1 MTSTTMNRRSF
12 ASLFVA
18 ILALGT
24 LSPDRV
30 VAGEARDDDSGFVP
44 LFNGEDLTGWFG
56 ATDGYAV
63 EDGVLHCKPGS
74 GGKLYTEEE
83 YEDFVLRFEFKL
95 TPGANNGI
103 GLRAP
108 TEGDPA
114 FAAMEIQI
122 LDDTAEKYAG
132 LQPYQYHGSVY
143 GVVPAKKGHL
153 KPVGDWNQQEI
164 SCIGRRVKVVLN
176 GETIVD
182 ADLDEAS
189 EGGTMD
195 GREHPG
201 LERSTGYIALLG
213 HGDRVDFRNIQV
225 KVVD

>member
-30 VAGEARDDDSGFVP
+30 DAGEARDDDSGFVP

-63 EDGVLHCKPGS
+63 EDGVLLCKPGS

-164 SCIGRRVKVVLN
+164 SCIGRRVKVMLN

>member
-1 MTSTTMNRRSF
+1 MNRRAF
-12 ASLFVA
+12 AAPLVA
-18 ILALGT
+18 LLAL
-24 LSPDRV
+24 S
-30 VAGEARDDDSGFVP
+30 VAPRPASSAGPVQDDEGFVP
-44 LFNGEDLTGWFG
+44 LFNGEDLSGWQG

-63 EDGVLHCKPGS
+63 EDGVLYCKAGS
-74 GGKLYTEEE
+74 GGKLYTGDE
-83 YEDFVLRFEFKL
+83 YEDFVLRFDFKL

-122 LDDTAEKYAG
+122 LDDTAEKYSG

-143 GVVPAKKGHL
+143 GIVPAKKGHL
-153 KPVGDWNQQEI
+153 KPVGEWNSQEI
-164 SCIGRRVKVVLN
+164 SCIGRHVTVVLN

-195 GREHPG
+195 GRDHPG

-213 HGDRVDFRNIQV
+213 HGDRVDFRDIRV
-225 KVVD
+225 KVIDDSAP

>member
-1 MTSTTMNRRSF
+1 MSHTR
-12 ASLFVA
+12 ALA
-18 ILALGT
+18 ILSSAFLT
-24 LSPDRV
+24 A
-30 VAGEARDDDSGFVP
+30 VAAPAACPAQEFVP
-44 LFNGEDLTGWFG
+44 LFNGKDLSGWTG

-63 EDGVLHCKPGS
+63 EDGILYCIPGS
-74 GGKLYTEEE
+74 GGKLFTEDE
-83 YEDFVLRFEFKL
+83 YGDFVLRFEFRL

-103 GLRAP
+103 GLRTP

-114 FAAMEIQI
+114 YAGMEIQV
-122 LDDTAEKYAG
+122 LDNSAEKYNA

-143 GVVPAKKGHL
+143 GVVPAKKGYL
-153 KPVGDWNQQEI
+153 KPAGEWNSQEI

-195 GREHPG
+195 HREHPG
-201 LERSTGYIALLG
+201 LARKSGHIALLG
-213 HGDRVDFRNIQV
+213 HGDRVDFRNMEV
-225 KVVD
+225 KSLDGESE

>member
-1 MTSTTMNRRSF
+1 MNQRSF

-18 ILALGT
+18 ILVLGT
-24 LSPDRV
+24 LSLDRV
-30 VAGEARDDDSGFVP
+30 VAGEAQDDSGFVP
-44 LFNGEDLTGWFG
+44 LFNGKDLTGWFG

-63 EDGVLHCKPGS
+63 EDGVLYCKAGS
-74 GGKLYTEEE
+74 GGKLYTEQE
-83 YEDFVLRFEFKL
+83 YSDFVLRFEFKL

-122 LDDTAEKYAG
+122 LDNTAEKYAG

-143 GVVPAKKGHL
+143 GIVPAKKGHL
-153 KPVGDWNQQEI
+153 KPLGEWNQQEI
-164 SCIGRRVKVVLN
+164 SCIGRHVKVVLN

-189 EGGTMD
+189 KGGTMD
-195 GREHPG
+195 HREHPG

-213 HGDRVDFRNIQV
+213 HGDRVDFRNISV
-225 KVVD
+225 KVPD

>member
-1 MTSTTMNRRSF
+1 MNRSAF
-12 ASLFVA
+12 AAPLVTL
-18 ILALGT
+18 LALS
-24 LSPDRV
+24 LSPAPAV
-30 VAGEARDDDSGFVP
+30 VAGPTQDDEGFVP
-44 LFNGEDLTGWFG
+44 LFNGEDLSGWMG

-63 EDGVLHCKPGS
+63 EDGVLYCKAGS
-74 GGKLYTEEE
+74 GGKLYTEDE
-83 YEDFVLRFEFKL
+83 YEDFVLRFDFKL

-122 LDDTAEKYAG
+122 LDNTAEKYSG

-143 GVVPAKKGHL
+143 GIVPAKKGHL
-153 KPVGDWNQQEI
+153 KPVGEWNSQEI
-164 SCIGRRVKVVLN
+164 SCVGRHVKVVLN

-213 HGDRVDFRNIQV
+213 HGDRVDFRNIRV
-225 KVVD
+225 KVVGGSSR